1 MPNMFRGTRRLIKL
15 AWAIALALIEKQPGN
30 TIVERAVWQQKQ
42 ARRMLRALETQVTI
56 SGKIPAHGLVV
67 SNHLSYLDVLVIAAQ
82 SPLVFVAK
90 SDVRHW
96 PVIGLLLKSAGTILA
111 ERSRPSSASDT
122 AQGIRSVFESG
133 LPVVLFPEGTS
144 SDGSNVL
151 PFKPTLFQIALDCQ
165 TTITPAAIHYQAES
179 GDIAHDVCY
188 WGDHT
193 LVSHMIRLAKVK
205 GLRATLRIGEAPALP
220 ENRKAAAQM
229 LHEKVSRLYFAQQ

>member
-1 MPNMFRGTRRLIKL
+1 MANMCRGTRRLIKL
-15 AWAIALALIEKQPGN
+15 AWAIALALIERQPGN
-30 TIVERAVWQQKQ
+30 SIRERAEWQQKQ
-42 ARRMLRALETQVTI
+42 ARRMLRALETEVTVTGEMP
-56 SGKIPAHGLVV
+56 SHGLMVC
-67 SNHLSYLDVLVIAAQ
+67 NHLSYLDVLVIAAQ

-122 AQGIRSVFESG
+122 AQGIRAVFESG

-144 SDGSNVL
+144 ADGSKVL

-165 TTITPAAIHYQAES
+165 TTITPAAIHYAAVK

-193 LVSHMIRLAKVK
+193 LVPHMIRLAKVQ
-205 GLRATLRIGEAPALP
+205 GLRAALRIGDAPTLP
-220 ENRKAAAQM
+220 AHRKAAAQL
-229 LHEKVSRLYFAQQ
+229 LHDEVSKLYFSL